1 MSTRHKI
8 KTLTTFLAVFFGGI
22 GAHRF
27 YLHGFRD
34 RFGWLHVITLPIS
47 LLAMAVWPDA
57 PKLFTGCLFIISIL
71 AGMLQALAIGL
82 TPDAKW
88 DPRYNSLSGKQS
100 NSGWTVILLVVF
112 SLTVGATGVIAAL
125 ARTFDLLY
133 TGGSF
138 G

>member
-1 MSTRHKI
+1 MPTRHKI
-8 KTLTTFLAVFFGGI
+8 KTLTTFLAAFLGGI

-34 RFGWLHVITLPIS
+34 RFGWLHVVTLPIS
-47 LLAMAVWPDA
+47 LLAMAVWPDE
-57 PKLFTGCLFIISIL
+57 PKLFTGCLFVISIL

-82 TPDAKW
+82 TPDEKW
-88 DPRYNSLSGKQS
+88 DSRYNSLSGKQS
-100 NSGWTVILLVVF
+100 DSGWTVVLLVVF

>member
-8 KTLTTFLAVFFGGI
+8 KTLTTFLAVFLGGI

-47 LLAMAVWPDA
+47 LLAMTVWPDE
-57 PKLFTGCLFIISIL
+57 PKLFTACLFVISIL

-82 TPDAKW
+82 TPDEKW
-88 DPRYNSLSGKQS
+88 DFRYNSLSGKQS
-100 NSGWTVILLVVF
+100 DSGWTVVLLVVF